1 VTDLDPG
8 ALPARRSA
16 APIPVR
22 PVRVARLTILVLT
35 ASTGAGHDS
44 TAAALS
50 DALGATLPRARVLVR
65 DPLGARAATRSYH
78 QPTADDRAARA
89 PRLWGWLYHLSNNR
103 RGVWLGA
110 LIVAVLYG
118 RRLRATI
125 RTMRPDLIISV
136 HPLCARL
143 AAQSLW
149 GARRRTPHHCV
160 VTDLASVHRY
170 WASEDIAVFYAAT
183 PEAAAALASHGIS
196 LGRIQVTGLPLRRAF
211 TAPPH
216 ATAPHG
222 ASVLRV
228 VVLDGGRATRAL
240 ERAVRALLA
249 PGAPLR
255 VTVVCGDNE
264 RLRRRLTAMT
274 AGWAT
279 VLGRCDD
286 VAGLMRASSVV
297 VTKAGSATLAE
308 AWSQARPALVYRVL
322 PGQEEGNVALLNHH
336 GRGWSVPVV
345 DDLPAAV
352 WRAHARGPGLDEAAW
367 WGGAAGRVATH
378 VVAALARP
386 DAHEPR
392 PGLAPRTTRGYSAT
406 ARAEI
411 AGAGPALCIKKSR
424 RVVCYD
430 RTHWT

>member
-1 VTDLDPG
+1 MTDLDSG
-8 ALPARRSA
+8 ALPARRRA

-22 PVRVARLTILVLT
+22 VARPTVLVLT

-44 TAAALS
+44 TAEALS

-65 DPLGARAATRSYH
+65 DPLGARAARSSAVGWWY
-78 QPTADDRAARA
+78 DLVAARA
-89 PRLWGWLYHLSNNR
+89 PRLWGWLYRLSNNR
-103 RGVWLGA
+103 GGVWLGA
-110 LIVAVLYG
+110 VIVAALYG

-143 AAQSLW
+143 AAHSLQ

-170 WASEDIAVFYAAT
+170 WAVDDIAVFYAAT
-183 PEAAAALASHGIS
+183 PAAAALASHGIPR
-196 LGRIQVTGLPLRRAF
+196 GRIRVTGLPLRRAF
-211 TAPPH
+211 AAPPR
-216 ATAPHG
+216 ATALQGDVVP
-222 ASVLRV
+222 RV

-240 ERAVRALLA
+240 ERAVRALLV

-255 VTVVCGDNE
+255 VTVICGDNK

-274 AGWAT
+274 AGRAT

-308 AWSQARPALVYRVL
+308 AWSQARPTLVYRVL

-336 GRGWSVPVV
+336 RRGWSVPVV

-352 WRAHARGPGLDEAAW
+352 WRVHAHGPEPDEAAW

-378 VVAALARP
+378 VAAALALP
-386 DAHEPR
+386 DGHGPR

-406 ARAEI
+406 ARAEME
-411 AGAGPALCIKKSR
+411 GAGRALCM
-424 RVVCYD
+424 
-430 RTHWT
+430 THVEEGSPL

>member
-16 APIPVR
+16 APIPVH
-22 PVRVARLTILVLT
+22 PVGAVWPTILILT

-50 DALGATLPRARVLVR
+50 DALSATLPRARVLVR
-65 DPLGARAATRSYH
+65 DPLGARAARSSAVGWWY
-78 QPTADDRAARA
+78 DLVAARA
-89 PRLWGWLYHLSNNR
+89 PHLWGWLYDLSNNKC
-103 RGVWLGA
+103 GVWLGA

-143 AAQSLW
+143 AAHTMR

-160 VTDLASVHRY
+160 VTDLVSVHRY
-170 WASEDIAVFYAAT
+170 WASTDIAVFYAAT
-183 PEAAAALASHGIS
+183 PEAEAALASHGIP
-196 LGRIQVTGLPLRRAF
+196 LGRIRVTGLPLRQAF
-211 TAPPH
+211 AASPH
-216 ATAPHG
+216 ATALQGDAVP
-222 ASVLRV
+222 RV

-240 ERAVRALLA
+240 ERAVRALLV

-255 VTVVCGDNE
+255 VTVVCGDNA
-264 RLRRRLTAMT
+264 RLRRRLTAVT
-274 AGWAT
+274 AGRAT
-279 VLGRCDD
+279 ILGRCAD

-322 PGQEEGNVALLNHH
+322 PGQEEGNVALLDHH

-367 WGGAAGRVATH
+367 WGGAASRVATH

-386 DAHEPR
+386 DAHEP
-392 PGLAPRTTRGYSAT
+392 PSGLAPRTTRGYAAT

-411 AGAGPALCIKKSR
+411 AGAGPALCIKKVEQGSLL
-424 RVVCYD
+424 
-430 RTHWT
+430 

>member
-1 VTDLDPG
+1 
-8 ALPARRSA
+8 
-16 APIPVR
+16 
-22 PVRVARLTILVLT
+22 
-35 ASTGAGHDS
+35 
-44 TAAALS
+44 
-50 DALGATLPRARVLVR
+50 
-65 DPLGARAATRSYH
+65 
-78 QPTADDRAARA
+78 
-89 PRLWGWLYHLSNNR
+89 
-103 RGVWLGA
+103 VWFGT
-110 LIVAVLYG
+110 LIVAALYG

-143 AAQSLW
+143 AAHSLQ

-170 WASEDIAVFYAAT
+170 WASRDIAVFYAAT
-183 PEAAAALASHGIS
+183 PAAAAALASHGIPR
-196 LGRIQVTGLPLRRAF
+196 GRIRVTGLPLRRAF
-211 TAPPH
+211 AAPPR
-216 ATAPHG
+216 ATALQGDVVP
-222 ASVLRV
+222 RV

-240 ERAVRALLA
+240 ERAVRALLV

-255 VTVVCGDNE
+255 VTVICGDNK

-274 AGWAT
+274 AGRAT

-308 AWSQARPALVYRVL
+308 AWSQARPTLVYRVL

-336 GRGWSVPVV
+336 RRGWSVPVV

-352 WRAHARGPGLDEAAW
+352 WRVHAHGPEPDEAAW

-378 VVAALARP
+378 VAAALALP
-386 DAHEPR
+386 DGHGPR

-406 ARAEI
+406 ARAEME
-411 AGAGPALCIKKSR
+411 GAGRALCM
-424 RVVCYD
+424 
-430 RTHWT
+430 THVEEGSPL

>member
-16 APIPVR
+16 APIPVL
-22 PVRVARLTILVLT
+22 PVRVARLTILILT

-50 DALGATLPRARVLVR
+50 DALGATLPRARVLVQ
-65 DPLGARAATRSYH
+65 DPLGARAARSSAVGWWY
-78 QPTADDRAARA
+78 DLVAARA

-103 RGVWLGA
+103 CGVWLGA
-110 LIVAVLYG
+110 LIVAALYG

-125 RTMRPDLIISV
+125 RAVRPDLIISV

-143 AAQSLW
+143 AAQSLR
-149 GARRRTPHHCV
+149 ATRRRTPHQCV

-170 WASEDIAVFYAAT
+170 WAADDIAVFYAAT
-183 PEAAAALASHGIS
+183 PEAAAALAFHGIP
-196 LGRIQVTGLPLRRAF
+196 LGRIRVTGLPLRRAF
-211 TAPPH
+211 AAPPH
-216 ATAPHG
+216 ATAPQG
-222 ASVLRV
+222 DVVPRV

-240 ERAVRALLA
+240 ERAVRALLV
-249 PGAPLR
+249 PGAALR

-264 RLRRRLTAMT
+264 RLRRRLRAMT
-274 AGWAT
+274 AGRAT

-322 PGQEEGNVALLNHH
+322 PGQEEGNVALLDHN
-336 GRGWSVPVV
+336 GRGWSVLAV

-352 WRAHARGPGLDEAAW
+352 WRAHARDPGLDEAAW
-367 WGGAAGRVATH
+367 WGEAAGRVATH
-378 VVAALARP
+378 VVAALALP
-386 DAHEPR
+386 DEHEPR
-392 PGLAPRTTRGYSAT
+392 PGLSPRTTRGYSAT
-406 ARAEI
+406 ARVEME
-411 AGAGPALCIKKSR
+411 GAGRALCIKKVEEGSLL
-424 RVVCYD
+424 
-430 RTHWT
+430 

>member
-22 PVRVARLTILVLT
+22 VARPTVLVLT

-50 DALGATLPRARVLVR
+50 DALGATLPRTRVLVQ
-65 DPLGARAATRSYH
+65 DPLGARAARSSAVGWWY
-78 QPTADDRAARA
+78 DLVAARA
-89 PRLWGWLYHLSNNR
+89 PRLWGWLYYLSNNR
-103 RGVWLGA
+103 CGVWLGA
-110 LIVAVLYG
+110 LIVSALYG

-125 RTMRPDLIISV
+125 RTVRPDLIISV

-143 AAQSLW
+143 AAQSLR
-149 GARRRTPHHCV
+149 GARRRTPHQCV

-170 WASEDIAVFYAAT
+170 WASKDIAVFYAAT
-183 PEAAAALASHGIS
+183 PEAAAALASHGIPR
-196 LGRIQVTGLPLRRAF
+196 GRIRVTGLPLRRAF
-211 TAPPH
+211 AASPR
-216 ATAPHG
+216 ATALQGDVVPQ
-222 ASVLRV
+222 V

-240 ERAVRALLA
+240 ERAVRALLV

-255 VTVVCGDNE
+255 VAVVCGDNE
-264 RLRRRLTAMT
+264 RLRRRLTALT
-274 AGWAT
+274 AGRAT

-322 PGQEEGNVALLNHH
+322 PGQEEGNVALLDHN
-336 GRGWSVPVV
+336 GRGWSVLAV

>member
-1 VTDLDPG
+1 VNSFDPDV
-8 ALPARRSA
+8 LLARRGA
-16 APIPVR
+16 APIPVH
-22 PVRVARLTILVLT
+22 PVGAVWPTILILT

-50 DALGATLPRARVLVR
+50 HALGATLPRARVLVQ
-65 DPLGARAATRSYH
+65 DPLGARAARSSAVGWWY
-78 QPTADDRAARA
+78 DLVAARA
-89 PRLWGWLYHLSNNR
+89 PRLWGWLYRLSNNR
-103 RGVWLGA
+103 CGVWLGA
-110 LIVAVLYG
+110 VIVAALYG

-143 AAQSLW
+143 AAHSLR

-170 WASEDIAVFYAAT
+170 WASKDIAVFYTAT
-183 PEAAAALASHGIS
+183 PEAAAALASHGIPR
-196 LGRIQVTGLPLRRAF
+196 GRIRVTGLPLRRAF
-211 TAPPH
+211 AAPPR
-216 ATAPHG
+216 AAPQG
-222 ASVLRV
+222 DVVPRV

-240 ERAVRALLA
+240 ERAVRALLVS
-249 PGAPLR
+249 GAPPR

-274 AGWAT
+274 AGRAT
-279 VLGRCDD
+279 VLGRCAD

-322 PGQEEGNVALLNHH
+322 PGQEEGNVALLNHN
-336 GRGWSVPVV
+336 GRGWSVPIV

-352 WRAHARGPGLDEAAW
+352 WRAHARGLGLDEAAW
-367 WGGAAGRVATH
+367 WGGAADRVATH
-378 VVAALARP
+378 VAAALATDGYR
-386 DAHEPR
+386 PR
-392 PGLAPRTTRGYSAT
+392 PGLSPRTTRGYSAT
-406 ARAEI
+406 ARAEME
-411 AGAGPALCIKKSR
+411 GAGRALCM
-424 RVVCYD
+424 
-430 RTHWT
+430 THVEEGSLL